1 MLCQGAQFFTYP
13 ACNLQYLK
21 MSDFTARKGQRRMPG
36 DMFCGSLDVYGKPRG
51 RGAQQFRKKTTEIP
65 FFSGDAVS
73 CGSDVDLLLNFWDAA
88 VGTFWIFWSL
98 QSTMVPDFSPLV
110 AMARYPLLYRAAAP
124 GGAGAQ
130 VKPHCATSP
139 CWYNYGKGSRVT
151 PNSIVSGWHML
162 TNPARH
168 VFFGLNF

>member
-1 MLCQGAQFFTYP
+1 MEQPPFVDPFPRKPCVFASMLCQGAQFFSYP

-73 CGSDVDLLLNFWDAA
+73 CGSDVDLLLNF
-88 VGTFWIFWSL
+88 
-98 QSTMVPDFSPLV
+98 
-110 AMARYPLLYRAAAP
+110 
-124 GGAGAQ
+124 
-130 VKPHCATSP
+130 
-139 CWYNYGKGSRVT
+139 
-151 PNSIVSGWHML
+151 
-162 TNPARH
+162 
-168 VFFGLNF
+168 